1 MAPFQAPLNIYRG
14 DTGHWTFTVWTDKG
28 ATVPYDLAGAVPKA
42 EIRARPDAAVL
53 ATLGCVVTQPNIVDV
68 TLSADESAL
77 LVSGAAKW
85 DLQVTFPDTT
95 VRTLVA
101 GPVIITADITDSG
114 MLPR

>member
-1 MAPFQAPLNIYRG
+1 MTPQQAPLNIYRG
-14 DTGHWTFTVWTDKG
+14 DTGHWTFTFWVDQG

-42 EIRARPDAAVL
+42 EVRARPDTAVL
-53 ATLGCVVTQPNIVDV
+53 STLGCVVTQPNIVDV
-68 TLSADESAL
+68 TLPAAESAL
-77 LVSGAAKW
+77 LISGTAKW

-101 GPVIITADITDSG
+101 GPVTITADITESG